1 MVQVI
6 PCFYEEILF
15 IFGRVVKMHIEF
27 VPRIS
32 CDSDR
37 HNVNNVRMHANVPS
51 FSIMCSMLICLD

>member
-15 IFGRVVKMHIEF
+15 IFGRVVKMHIEL

-32 CDSDR
+32 CDNDR
-37 HNVNNVRMHANVPS
+37 HNVNKCSNAYICAFIFNYVLHAHMP
-51 FSIMCSMLICLD
+51 